1 MYSSSATAIR
11 EFVSSPPLFTKLA
24 EIAKATGNTTGFM
37 VECSRCAAGRLAP
50 AKGEMAPGPG
60 SISIPG

>member
-24 EIAKATGNTTGFM
+24 EIAKATGNSTGFM
-37 VECSRCAAGRLAP
+37 VKWCLARALRDARAGAN
-50 AKGEMAPGPG
+50 AKARARY
-60 SISIPG
+60 